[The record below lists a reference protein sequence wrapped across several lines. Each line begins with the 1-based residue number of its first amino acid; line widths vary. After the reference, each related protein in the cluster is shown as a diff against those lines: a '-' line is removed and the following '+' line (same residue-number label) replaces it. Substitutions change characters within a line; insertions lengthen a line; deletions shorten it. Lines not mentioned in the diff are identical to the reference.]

1 MRTNN
6 QQHDDLA
13 PLCSTYQLKE
23 TLSFLKC
30 SQLKPLQQKL
40 VNNPTDNPT
49 LSVTEQLCSQAQETS
64 SPAPV
69 EDENEEI
76 FHPKNYSYY
85 FDDSDEDSEFEYVL
99 NDSEEDLVSVGS
111 NEGEEDEEDEPLNP
125 ITHKP
130 PFWYSNEDPQ
140 HIEEIVKTYQETLI
154 QADEYKNRSHQPF
167 VARVRRCNATTGDV
181 FQTYDVVLICNNQRL
196 PDPASPIPEIHEVH
210 LLTSWDE
217 DGIPFK
223 FFILGD
229 DQIRFW
235 ERKLEDVEPSYLRCV
250 PDYFGQNSLDIHQS
264 RFVFSSSKQYDDIYY
279 SNMPWINT
287 PFNSFVKPRFYSDDE
302 PEFPR
307 DF

>member
-6 QQHDDLA
+6 QQHAYLA
-13 PLCSTYQLKE
+13 PHCSSSKKLKE
-23 TLSFLKC
+23 ALSYLKC
-30 SQLKPLQQKL
+30 SQLKPEQKL
-40 VNNPTDNPT
+40 VNNPTILD
-49 LSVTEQLCSQAQETS
+49 TEQVCSKVQETVPL
-64 SPAPV
+64 PA

-85 FDDSDEDSEFEYVL
+85 FDDSDEDSEFEYVP
-99 NDSEEDLVSVGS
+99 NDSEEDLISIGS
-111 NEGEEDEEDEPLNP
+111 NDEESDNEEPLNP

-130 PFWYSNEDPQ
+130 PFWYSNEDSQ
-140 HIEEIVKTYQETLI
+140 HIEEIMKKYQETLI
-154 QADEYKNRSHQPF
+154 RADEYKNRSHQPF

-196 PDPASPIPEIHEVH
+196 PDPSSPIPEINEIR

-235 ERKLEDVEPSYLRCV
+235 ERKLEDVDPSYIRCV
-250 PDYFGQNSLDIHQS
+250 PDYFGQNPLDISQS
-264 RFVFSSSKQYDDIYY
+264 RFVFSCSNEYDDIYY
-279 SNMPWINT
+279 SNLPWNST
-287 PFNSFVKPRFYSDDE
+287 PFHSFVKPRFSRNDDE
-302 PEFPR
+302 PEFPKEIR
-307 DF
+307 FCD